1 MITGI
6 LRVRGGTI
14 YSSGWVVVVGL
25 GVGLPVGAGFGF
37 RASGFLC
44 GFVRWLG
51 FGCVL

>member
-1 MITGI
+1 MGQYIP
-6 LRVRGGTI
+6 LGG
-14 YSSGWVVVVGL
+14 VVVGL

-44 GFVRWLG
+44 GLVRWLG